1 MKKKSL
7 IFLLG
12 LTAAITL
19 SACSSNDSTDKSAD
33 AQKQTVAADTEL
45 TMADADDEADEASDD
60 ADGANGDADDADG
73 SDADD
78 DAAADDTDGD
88 DTDGNAADEDDNTSA
103 EDSDAGQDAD
113 ADAKLEPITPSDY
126 LISDPDQYITVGTL
140 EGLEATQYTY
150 EITDDMVQERI
161 QNDLDAYSEE
171 QEVDRASQAG
181 DIVLADVTST
191 VQGDADSTYTESTYY
206 VIGEEENGP
215 EFDAQLTGVVAGDK
229 KSFSI
234 AFGEETMM
242 DEWINQTVDFEI
254 EVTGVEEILT
264 PEFNDEFVSENTD
277 YASTEEYETATRE
290 TLEIEYQDIS
300 YSDATESLLQAA
312 LDDSVISSYPDELYD
327 SCKTEVLSFYAAF
340 AGTTN
345 EDEIY
350 DMFGITAEDIEPDV
364 LDSVYRRLLIS
375 AVSAKNNI
383 EVTED
388 EYVSYLEQYAPEY
401 GYDSP
406 VDFETDYTRET
417 LVWSLYESK
426 VLDYL
431 YQSAKITE
439 TPYDASLAADEE
451 LTDAE
456 DSEDGADAAD
466 AEDDTENGAD
476 AADAEDEAEDGADA
490 ADTEEDAEDGADAAD
505 VEDNAEDG
513 ADA

>member
-1 MKKKSL
+1 MKKKS
-7 IFLLG
+7 IIMLLG
-12 LTAAITL
+12 LTAALTL
-19 SACSSNDSTDKSAD
+19 SACSGNDSADKSAET
-33 AQKQTVAADTEL
+33 QKQTAAADTEL
-45 TMADADDEADEASDD
+45 TMTDVEDDSDEASDD
-60 ADGANGDADDADG
+60 ADGANDGAAGTEGDAADAEDAADEAD
-73 SDADD
+73 SDAADAQ
-78 DAAADDTDGD
+78 DAADEADD
-88 DTDGNAADEDDNTSA
+88 NAADAQDAADEADDSADA
-103 EDSDAGQDAD
+103 EDAAD
-113 ADAKLEPITPSDY
+113 ADNDADQDAEAELKPITPSDY

-171 QEVDRASQAG
+171 LEVDRASQSG

-234 AFGEETMM
+234 TFGDETMV
-242 DEWINQTVDFEI
+242 DEWVDQTVDFEI

-290 TLEIEYQDIS
+290 ALETEYQDIS

-312 LDDSVISSYPDELYD
+312 LDGSVISSYPDELYD

-364 LDSVYRRLLIS
+364 LDNVYRRLLVS
-375 AVSAKNNI
+375 AISAKNNI

-439 TPYDASLAADEE
+439 APYEEEFAADEE
-451 LTDAE
+451 LVDADEAE
-456 DSEDGADAAD
+456 DDADAADTEDDAEDGADAAD
-466 AEDDTENGAD
+466 AEDD
-476 AADAEDEAEDGADA
+476 AEDGADA
-490 ADTEEDAEDGADAAD
+490 
-505 VEDNAEDG
+505 
-513 ADA
+513 